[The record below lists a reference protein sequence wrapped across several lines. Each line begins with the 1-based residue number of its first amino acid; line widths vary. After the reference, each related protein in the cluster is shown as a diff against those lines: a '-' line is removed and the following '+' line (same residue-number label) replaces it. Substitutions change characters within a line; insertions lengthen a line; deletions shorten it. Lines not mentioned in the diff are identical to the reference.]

1 MNDGQISVYDFVGGE
16 PTFREL
22 VRRFYDKIEADP
34 ELRAV
39 FPDDLDEGRE
49 WQALFLIQYFGGPD
63 HYMAQRGHPRLRM
76 RHAPFPIN
84 TTAREKWLRY
94 MLESIDEVG
103 IREPARAA
111 MRDYFERA
119 SEVMINQWN
128 VSDEQK

>member
-1 MNDGQISVYDFVGGE
+1 
-16 PTFREL
+16 
-22 VRRFYDKIEADP
+22 
-34 ELRAV
+34 
-39 FPDDLDEGRE
+39 
-49 WQALFLIQYFGGPD
+49 LFLIQYFGGPD

-103 IREPARAA
+103 IQEPARAA
-111 MRDYFERA
+111 MREYFERA
-119 SEVMINQWN
+119 SEAMINQWN